1 MISHSNS
8 AMKKIITFFV
18 YVLSGSAFAGQLL
31 VSVDEMNASNNAKPP
46 FTAKTVAPKDAP
58 LIELSAPKLSAPLS
72 SPTPIELKF
81 QPTPPSAVKPETF
94 KVLYGSFEID
104 ITKRILN
111 VAKVSATGVN
121 VQEASLPKG
130 KHKLL
135 MVVED
140 TSGRRG
146 NKTIEFEVQ

>member
-1 MISHSNS
+1 
-8 AMKKIITFFV
+8 MKKIITLLV
-18 YVLSGSAFAGQLL
+18 SGLSATAFAGQLL

-46 FTAKTVAPKDAP
+46 FTAKAVAPKDA
-58 LIELSAPKLSAPLS
+58 
-72 SPTPIELKF
+72 PTPIELKF
-81 QPTPPSAVKPETF
+81 QPTPPSAVKPDTF

-111 VAKVSATGVN
+111 VAKVTESGVL

-146 NKTIEFEVQ
+146 NKSIEFEVK

>member
-1 MISHSNS
+1 
-8 AMKKIITFFV
+8 MKKLLALL
-18 YVLSGSAFAGQLL
+18 LSGVSLTAFAGQLL
-31 VSVDEMNASNNAKPP
+31 VSVEEMNASNNAKPP
-46 FTAKTVAPKDAP
+46 FTAKSVAPKDAP
-58 LIELSAPKLSAPLS
+58 LIELSAPKLSSAVS

-81 QPTPPSAVKPETF
+81 QPTPPSSVKPETF

-111 VAKVSATGVN
+111 VAKVTESGVN

-146 NKTIEFEVQ
+146 NKTIEFVVQ

>member
-1 MISHSNS
+1 MKTLIGIFLYLSISACS
-8 AMKKIITFFV
+8 A
-18 YVLSGSAFAGQLL
+18 QLL
-31 VSVDEMNASNNAKPP
+31 VSIDEMNASNNAQPP
-46 FTAKTVAPKDAP
+46 FKAKSVATKDAP
-58 LIELSAPKLSAPLS
+58 VIELSAPKLSAAVS

-81 QPTPPSAVKPETF
+81 QPTAPSTVKPETF

-111 VAKVSATGVN
+111 LAKVTESGVF
-121 VQEASLPKG
+121 VQEANLPKG

-140 TSGRRG
+140 NAGRRG
-146 NKTIEFEVQ
+146 NRSIDFEVK

>member
-1 MISHSNS
+1 
-8 AMKKIITFFV
+8 MKKIITLLV
-18 YVLSGSAFAGQLL
+18 YGLSATAFAGQLL

-46 FTAKTVAPKDAP
+46 FAAKSVAPKDAP
-58 LIELSAPKLSAPLS
+58 LIELSAPKLSAPVS
-72 SPTPIELKF
+72 SPTPSELKF
-81 QPTPPSAVKPETF
+81 QSTLPSTVKPETF
-94 KVLYGSFEID
+94 KVLYGTFEID

-111 VAKVSATGVN
+111 IAKVTEAGVF

-140 TSGRRG
+140 TAGRRG
-146 NKTIEFEVQ
+146 NRSIDFEVK

>member
-1 MISHSNS
+1 
-8 AMKKIITFFV
+8 MKKILGIIFCMSISV
-18 YVLSGSAFAGQLL
+18 CSAQLL
-31 VSVDEMNASNNAKPP
+31 ISIEEMNASNNASSLNPRSIP
-46 FTAKTVAPKDAP
+46 PKDAP
-58 LIELSAPKLSAPLS
+58 VIELSAPKLSSPVS

-81 QPTPPSAVKPETF
+81 QPTPPSVVKPETF

-111 VAKVSATGVN
+111 VAKVTESGVL
-121 VQEASLPKG
+121 VQEANLPKG

-140 TSGRRG
+140 NAGRRG
-146 NKTIEFEVQ
+146 NRAIDFEVK

>member
-1 MISHSNS
+1 
-8 AMKKIITFFV
+8 MKKIISLIVFG
-18 YVLSGSAFAGQLL
+18 LSAPAFASQPL

-58 LIELSAPKLSAPLS
+58 LIELSAPKLSAPVS

-111 VAKVSATGVN
+111 VAKVTESGVF
-121 VQEASLPKG
+121 VQEANLPKG

-135 MVVED
+135 MVIED
-140 TSGRRG
+140 TAGRKG
-146 NKTIEFEVQ
+146 SKAMDFQVQ

>member
-1 MISHSNS
+1 
-8 AMKKIITFFV
+8 MKKITA
-18 YVLSGSAFAGQLL
+18 LLLCGLNLTAFAGQLL
-31 VSVDEMNASNNAKPP
+31 VSVEEMSASNNAKPP
-46 FTAKTVAPKDAP
+46 FIAKAVAPKDAP
-58 LIELSAPKLSAPLS
+58 LIELSAPKLSAPVV

-111 VAKVSATGVN
+111 VAKVTDTGVS
-121 VQEASLPKG
+121 VQEANLPKG

-140 TSGRRG
+140 TAGRRG
-146 NKTIEFEVQ
+146 NRSIDFEIK

>member
-1 MISHSNS
+1 
-8 AMKKIITFFV
+8 MKKIFSLLVCGF
-18 YVLSGSAFAGQLL
+18 SASAFAGQLL

-46 FTAKTVAPKDAP
+46 FTAKAVAPKDAP
-58 LIELSAPKLSAPLS
+58 LIELSAPKLSAPVS

-81 QPTPPSAVKPETF
+81 QPTPPSSVKPETF
-94 KVLYGSFEID
+94 KVLYGAFEID

-111 VAKVSATGVN
+111 VAKVTESGVN

>member
-1 MISHSNS
+1 MKRLIGIFFYLSFS
-8 AMKKIITFFV
+8 ACAEKM
-18 YVLSGSAFAGQLL
+18 L
-31 VSVDEMNASNNAKPP
+31 VSIDEMNASNNASPP
-46 FTAKTVAPKDAP
+46 LRAKSVAPKDAP
-58 LIELSAPKLSAPLS
+58 VIELSAPKLSNPVS

-94 KVLYGSFEID
+94 KVLYGAFEID

-111 VAKVSATGVN
+111 VAKVSETGVH

-146 NKTIEFEVQ
+146 NKTIEFVVQ

>member
-1 MISHSNS
+1 
-8 AMKKIITFFV
+8 MKKIAALLLCGVNLT
-18 YVLSGSAFAGQLL
+18 AFAGQLL
-31 VSVDEMNASNNAKPP
+31 VSVEEMNVSNNAKPP
-46 FTAKTVAPKDAP
+46 YSAKSVAPKDAP
-58 LIELSAPKLSAPLS
+58 LIELSAPKLSAPVS

-81 QPTPPSAVKPETF
+81 QTTPPSTVKTETF

-111 VAKVSATGVN
+111 VAKVSETGVN

-146 NKTIEFEVQ
+146 NKTIEFEVK

>member
-1 MISHSNS
+1 
-8 AMKKIITFFV
+8 MKKLVGLF
-18 YVLSGSAFAGQLL
+18 LNMSMSACFSQML
-31 VSVDEMNASNNAKPP
+31 VSVDEMNASNNASPP
-46 FTAKTVAPKDAP
+46 FRAKSVAPKDAP
-58 LIELSAPKLSAPLS
+58 IIELSAPKLSIPVS

-111 VAKVSATGVN
+111 VAKVTESGVF
-121 VQEASLPKG
+121 VQEANLPKG

-140 TSGRRG
+140 TAGRRG
-146 NKTIEFEVQ
+146 NRSIDFEVK

>member
-1 MISHSNS
+1 MKRLIGIFFYLSFS
-8 AMKKIITFFV
+8 AYAEKM
-18 YVLSGSAFAGQLL
+18 L
-31 VSVDEMNASNNAKPP
+31 VSIDEMNASNNASPP
-46 FTAKTVAPKDAP
+46 FRAKSVAPKDAP
-58 LIELSAPKLSAPLS
+58 VIELSAPKLSNPVS

-94 KVLYGSFEID
+94 KVLYGAFEID

>member
-1 MISHSNS
+1 
-8 AMKKIITFFV
+8 MKKIIILFV
-18 YVLSGSAFAGQLL
+18 SGLSAAAFAGQLL
-31 VSVDEMNASNNAKPP
+31 VSVEEMNASNNAKPP
-46 FTAKTVAPKDAP
+46 FTAKSVAPKDAP
-58 LIELSAPKLSAPLS
+58 LIELSAPKLSVPVS

-81 QPTPPSAVKPETF
+81 QSTPPSLVKPDSF
-94 KVLYGSFEID
+94 KVLYGTFEID

-111 VAKVSATGVN
+111 VAKVTDSGVN

>member
-1 MISHSNS
+1 
-8 AMKKIITFFV
+8 MKKIITLL
-18 YVLSGSAFAGQLL
+18 VLGLSASAFAGRLL

-46 FTAKTVAPKDAP
+46 FAAKSVAPKDAP
-58 LIELSAPKLSAPLS
+58 LIELSAPKLSAPVS

-111 VAKVSATGVN
+111 VAKVSEAGVN

-146 NKTIEFEVQ
+146 NKTVEFEVK

>member
-1 MISHSNS
+1 MKRLIGIFFYLSFS
-8 AMKKIITFFV
+8 AYAEKM
-18 YVLSGSAFAGQLL
+18 L
-31 VSVDEMNASNNAKPP
+31 VSIDEMNASNNASPP
-46 FTAKTVAPKDAP
+46 FRAKSVAPKDAP
-58 LIELSAPKLSAPLS
+58 VIELSAPKLSNPVS

-94 KVLYGSFEID
+94 KVLYGAFEID

-111 VAKVSATGVN
+111 VAKVSEAGVH

-146 NKTIEFEVQ
+146 NKTIEFVVQ

>member
-1 MISHSNS
+1 M
-8 AMKKIITFFV
+8 
-18 YVLSGSAFAGQLL
+18 L
-31 VSVDEMNASNNAKPP
+31 VSVDEMNASNNASPP
-46 FTAKTVAPKDAP
+46 FRAKSVAPKDAP
-58 LIELSAPKLSAPLS
+58 VIELSAPKLSIPVS

-111 VAKVSATGVN
+111 VAKVTESGVF
-121 VQEASLPKG
+121 VQEANLPKG
-130 KHKLL
+130 KHKLI

-140 TSGRRG
+140 TAGRRG
-146 NKTIEFEVQ
+146 NRSIDFEVK

>member
-1 MISHSNS
+1 MKILIGIFFYLSFS
-8 AMKKIITFFV
+8 AYAEKM
-18 YVLSGSAFAGQLL
+18 L
-31 VSVDEMNASNNAKPP
+31 VSIDEMNASNNASPP
-46 FTAKTVAPKDAP
+46 FRAKSVAPKDAP
-58 LIELSAPKLSAPLS
+58 VIELSAPKLSNPVS

-94 KVLYGSFEID
+94 KVLYGAFEID

-111 VAKVSATGVN
+111 VAKVSETGVH

-140 TSGRRG
+140 CPSSNGLRQMG
-146 NKTIEFEVQ
+146 

>member
-1 MISHSNS
+1 
-8 AMKKIITFFV
+8 MKKIITLLV
-18 YVLSGSAFAGQLL
+18 YGLSAKAFAGQLL
-31 VSVDEMNASNNAKPP
+31 VSFDEMNASNNAKPP
-46 FTAKTVAPKDAP
+46 FTAKSVAPKDAP
-58 LIELSAPKLSAPLS
+58 LIKLSAPKLSVPVS

-104 ITKRILN
+104 ITKLILN
-111 VAKVSATGVN
+111 VAKVTETGVF

-140 TSGRRG
+140 SSGRRG

>member
-1 MISHSNS
+1 
-8 AMKKIITFFV
+8 MKKIITLLV
-18 YVLSGSAFAGQLL
+18 YGLSASAFAGQLL

-46 FTAKTVAPKDAP
+46 FKAKSFAPKDAP
-58 LIELSAPKLSAPLS
+58 LIELSAPKLSTPVS

-81 QPTPPSAVKPETF
+81 QTTPPSSVKPETF

>member
-1 MISHSNS
+1 MKRLIGIFFYLSFS
-8 AMKKIITFFV
+8 AYAEKM
-18 YVLSGSAFAGQLL
+18 L
-31 VSVDEMNASNNAKPP
+31 VSIDEMNASNNASPP
-46 FTAKTVAPKDAP
+46 FRAKSVAPKDAP
-58 LIELSAPKLSAPLS
+58 VIELSAPKLSTPLS

-94 KVLYGSFEID
+94 KVLYGAFEID
-104 ITKRILN
+104 ITKLILN
-111 VAKVSATGVN
+111 VAKVSEAGVH

-146 NKTIEFEVQ
+146 NKTIEFVVQ

>member
-1 MISHSNS
+1 
-8 AMKKIITFFV
+8 MKKIITLL
-18 YVLSGSAFAGQLL
+18 VLGLSANAFAGQLL
-31 VSVDEMNASNNAKPP
+31 VSVDEMNKSNNSKPP
-46 FTAKTVAPKDAP
+46 FTAKSVAPKDAP
-58 LIELSAPKLSAPLS
+58 LIELSAPKLSAPVS

-111 VAKVSATGVN
+111 VAKVTESGVL
-121 VQEASLPKG
+121 VQEANLPKG

-140 TSGRRG
+140 TAGRRG
-146 NKTIEFEVQ
+146 NRSIDFEVK

>member
-1 MISHSNS
+1 
-8 AMKKIITFFV
+8 MKHILTFFV
-18 YVLSGSAFAGQLL
+18 SVLTCTAFAGQLL

-46 FTAKTVAPKDAP
+46 FTAKSVVLKDAP
-58 LIELSAPKLSAPLS
+58 LIELSAPKLSAPVS
-72 SPTPIELKF
+72 SPTAIEVKF
-81 QPTPPSAVKPETF
+81 QPTAPSAVKPETF

-111 VAKVSATGVN
+111 VAKVTETGVF
-121 VQEASLPKG
+121 VQEANLPKG

-140 TSGRRG
+140 NAGRRG
-146 NKTIEFEVQ
+146 NRSIDFEVK

>member
-1 MISHSNS
+1 
-8 AMKKIITFFV
+8 MKKIITLL
-18 YVLSGSAFAGQLL
+18 VLGLSANAFAGQLL

-46 FTAKTVAPKDAP
+46 FTAKSVAPKDAP
-58 LIELSAPKLSAPLS
+58 LIELSAPKLSAPVS

-104 ITKRILN
+104 ITKRILS
-111 VAKVSATGVN
+111 VAKVTESGVL
-121 VQEASLPKG
+121 VQEANLPKG

-140 TSGRRG
+140 TAGRRG
-146 NKTIEFEVQ
+146 NRSIDFEVK

>member
-1 MISHSNS
+1 MKRLIGIFFYLSFS
-8 AMKKIITFFV
+8 AYAEKM
-18 YVLSGSAFAGQLL
+18 L
-31 VSVDEMNASNNAKPP
+31 VSIDEMNASNNASPP
-46 FTAKTVAPKDAP
+46 FRAKSVAPKDAP
-58 LIELSAPKLSAPLS
+58 VIELSAPKLSNPVS

-94 KVLYGSFEID
+94 KVLYGAFEID

-111 VAKVSATGVN
+111 VAKVSETGVH

-146 NKTIEFEVQ
+146 NKTIEFVVQ

>member
-1 MISHSNS
+1 
-8 AMKKIITFFV
+8 MKKIITLLV
-18 YVLSGSAFAGQLL
+18 YGLTATAFAGQLL
-31 VSVDEMNASNNAKPP
+31 VSVDEMNASNSAKPL

-58 LIELSAPKLSAPLS
+58 LIELSAPKLSAPVS

-111 VAKVSATGVN
+111 VAKVSATGVH

-130 KHKLL
+130 KHKLM

>member
-1 MISHSNS
+1 
-8 AMKKIITFFV
+8 MKKIITLLIFG
-18 YVLSGSAFAGQLL
+18 LSATAFAGQLL
-31 VSVDEMNASNNAKPP
+31 VSVNEMNASNIAKPP
-46 FTAKTVAPKDAP
+46 FTAKSVAPKDAP
-58 LIELSAPKLSAPLS
+58 LIELSAPKLTAPVS

-111 VAKVSATGVN
+111 VAKVTESGVF
-121 VQEASLPKG
+121 VQEANLPKG

-140 TSGRRG
+140 TAGRRG
-146 NKTIEFEVQ
+146 NRSIDFEVK

>member
-1 MISHSNS
+1 MKTLIGIFLYLSISACS
-8 AMKKIITFFV
+8 A
-18 YVLSGSAFAGQLL
+18 QLL
-31 VSVDEMNASNNAKPP
+31 VSIDERNASNNAQPP
-46 FTAKTVAPKDAP
+46 FKAKSVATKDAP
-58 LIELSAPKLSAPLS
+58 VIELSAPKLSAAVS

-111 VAKVSATGVN
+111 LAKVTESGVF
-121 VQEASLPKG
+121 VQEANLPKG

-140 TSGRRG
+140 NAGRRG
-146 NKTIEFEVQ
+146 NRSIDFEVK

>member
-1 MISHSNS
+1 
-8 AMKKIITFFV
+8 
-18 YVLSGSAFAGQLL
+18 
-31 VSVDEMNASNNAKPP
+31 MNASNNASPP
-46 FTAKTVAPKDAP
+46 FRAKSVAPKDAP
-58 LIELSAPKLSAPLS
+58 VIELSAPKLSVPVS

-81 QPTPPSAVKPETF
+81 QPAPPSAVKPETF

-111 VAKVSATGVN
+111 VAKVTESGVY
-121 VQEASLPKG
+121 VQEANLPKG

-140 TSGRRG
+140 TAGRRG
-146 NKTIEFEVQ
+146 NRSIDFEVK

>member
-1 MISHSNS
+1 
-8 AMKKIITFFV
+8 MKKIITLLICG
-18 YVLSGSAFAGQLL
+18 LSATAFAGQLL
-31 VSVDEMNASNNAKPP
+31 VSIDEMNASNNAKPP
-46 FTAKTVAPKDAP
+46 FTAKSAAPKDAP
-58 LIELSAPKLSAPLS
+58 LIELLAPKLSAPVS

-81 QPTPPSAVKPETF
+81 QPTPPSTVKPDTF

-111 VAKVSATGVN
+111 VAKVTESGVN

-140 TSGRRG
+140 TFGRRG

>member
-1 MISHSNS
+1 
-8 AMKKIITFFV
+8 MKKLVGLFL
-18 YVLSGSAFAGQLL
+18 YMSMSACFSQML
-31 VSVDEMNASNNAKPP
+31 VSVDEMNESNNASPP
-46 FTAKTVAPKDAP
+46 FRAKSVAPKDAP
-58 LIELSAPKLSAPLS
+58 VIELSAPKLSIPVS

-111 VAKVSATGVN
+111 VAKVTESGVF
-121 VQEASLPKG
+121 VQEANLPKG
-130 KHKLL
+130 KHKLI

-140 TSGRRG
+140 TAGRRG
-146 NKTIEFEVQ
+146 NRSIDFEVK